1 MYIYDNDFLTEEE
14 KIRYAKEMKSAPYLF
29 FDSIEAAKDN
39 IVGIYG
45 NKFSDNGIMT
55 AGSNDWSIPDPLRDV
70 GKEII
75 GKFAKKHN
83 FEIENILRIRT
94 NLTFR
99 SFDRRPMDPHVDLR
113 MKYESF
119 TCVYFAN
126 NSDGNTNLYNE
137 RYTGKEITQDE
148 LTLYKSFKPEAGG
161 FLMFDGDIFHSWEYP
176 YENDFR
182 SSMVINVQGKFKND

>member
-14 KIRYAKEMKSAPYLF
+14 KIRYAKEMKNAPYLF

-45 NKFSDNGIMT
+45 NKFSDNGI
-55 AGSNDWSIPDPLRDV
+55 
-70 GKEII
+70 
-75 GKFAKKHN
+75 
-83 FEIENILRIRT
+83 
-94 NLTFR
+94 
-99 SFDRRPMDPHVDLR
+99 MDPHVDLR

-161 FLMFDGDIFHSWEYP
+161 LLMFDGDIFHSWEYP

-182 SSMVINVQGKFKND
+182 SSMVINIQGKFKD